1 MTNAHD
7 QVHVDRP
14 SVVSRTVFVETSGV
28 RSTDFR
34 LSPETKRGLFDNGV
48 TAASK
53 FLSTWDF
60 PAWQRRYGARCSHTE
75 TSPALVASPA

>member
-34 LSPETKRGLFDNGV
+34 LSPELKRGLFDNGV
-48 TAASK
+48 SAATK
-53 FLSTWDF
+53 FLGAWDF
-60 PAWQRRYGARCSHTE
+60 PAWQRTFGPTLVGA
-75 TSPALVASPA
+75 PV